1 MVMKRNKWFIISI
14 LYLLSIPLRGQF
26 SDDFS
31 DGNFSENPKW
41 VGDTAQFIIN
51 GAQQLQLNGNESGKA
66 WLMTDNLF
74 REEEVEWRFFVKLSF
89 SPSGNNNARVHL
101 AANQPILDN
110 NQLTEFYLQL
120 GEAGSNDVP
129 ELFFQEN
136 GESTSVFRCNRSI
149 ASSTSLYIKIVKE
162 QGNLWRI
169 YAAETANGI
178 YEEIGSGES
187 PPGSESACA
196 QNQYFG
202 IECTY
207 TSGNK
212 TKFYFDDFYC
222 GPPIRDTL
230 APAVISVTPDR
241 HQRNRMTVTFSEP
254 VTTGALDT
262 PHYSVAERPTHPTE
276 CHFTDNSQ
284 RSIELTF
291 SEDFTERERYHL
303 AIEDITDINGNRMT
317 DTLLPF
323 LFYKIRRNE
332 LVISEIMA
340 DPSPPVGLPASEF
353 VELHNRLPFDIT
365 LDNWTLRI
373 GTNDRTLS
381 EVAIPANGEVVIVST
396 ATLDYWDS
404 TLNIYAVNS
413 FSLTDDGQKLTL
425 LSDEGEAIHYV
436 AYKKTWHRNPLKR
449 DGGWSLEMMDPDN
462 PCGGADNWDSS
473 VAAAGGTPGASNSI
487 STDNKD
493 VTIPRIEKVTVP
505 DDRHMRVFFTEPVR
519 FDTAAAHDIFQI
531 DRGVAVTAATEE
543 PPEFHYTTLTLD
555 APLDARTI
563 YTLTLHDTLCDC
575 VGNWLSDGEFAT
587 FGLPETPI
595 AGDLI
600 LNEVLSNPFNDTD
613 GDYVELYNRSDK
625 IIDLGK
631 TRLGIGNG
639 EVPDNA
645 VETMAD
651 GFLLFPQQYAA
662 ICKNRSLTIEQY
674 APPLPQ
680 NLLENEK
687 LPSYPNETGTVHLLD
702 AELNHLDRFTYD
714 ASLHYPLL
722 NSTDG
727 VALERIHF
735 DGLTQDPENWTSA
748 AESCGWGTPGYRNSQ
763 HSEAGGGNETVTVEP
778 EVISPDGDGYHDF
791 AEVFCHFPTTGQ
803 RVIVDIYDQDGHRI
817 RRLCDNRICGTDE
830 RFRWDAVTDDG
841 RTVSNGMYVVF
852 VRVWN
857 LYGRTKNYRKVVAV
871 ARK

>member
-1 MVMKRNKWFIISI
+1 MKQKKWFIISI
-14 LYLLSIPLRGQF
+14 LYLLTISLQGQF
-26 SDDFS
+26 HDDFS
-31 DGNFSENPKW
+31 DGNFSENPEW
-41 VGDTAQFIIN
+41 EGDTRQFVVN
-51 GAQQLQLNGNESGKA
+51 GAQQLQLSGNESGKA
-66 WLMTDNLF
+66 RLMTANPF
-74 REEEVEWRFFVKLSF
+74 REEEMEWRFFVKLSF

-101 AANQPILDN
+101 VANQPINNN
-110 NQLTEFYLQL
+110 NQLTEFFLQL
-120 GEAGSNDVP
+120 GEAGSNDAP

-136 GESTSVFRCNRSI
+136 GEAISVFRCNRSI
-149 ASSTSLYIKIVKE
+149 ASGMALYIKVAKE
-162 QGNLWRI
+162 QSGVWRI
-169 YAAETANGI
+169 YAAETADGI

-187 PPGSESACA
+187 PPNSESVFS
-196 QNQYFG
+196 QNQCFG

-241 HQRNRMTVTFSEP
+241 HQRNRIMVTFSEP
-254 VTTGALDT
+254 VSAAATDT
-262 PHYSVAERPTHPTE
+262 VAERPAHPTE
-276 CHFTDNSQ
+276 CRFTDCSQ
-284 RSIELTF
+284 RSVELLF
-291 SEDFTERERYHL
+291 ADDFTERESYHL

-340 DPSPPVGLPASEF
+340 DPSPPVGLPASEY

-365 LDNWTLRI
+365 LENWTLRI
-373 GTNDRTLS
+373 GTNDRALS
-381 EVAIPANGEVVIVST
+381 GVAIPANGEAVIVST
-396 ATLDYWDS
+396 ATLDFWDS
-404 TLNIYAVNS
+404 SHNIYAVNS
-413 FSLTDDGQKLTL
+413 FSLTDDGQRLTL

-436 AYKKTWHRNPLKR
+436 AYKKVWHRHPLKR
-449 DGGWSLEMMDPDN
+449 DGGWSLEMMDAGN
-462 PCGGADNWDSS
+462 PCAGADNWDSS
-473 VAAAGGTPGASNSI
+473 VAAAGGTPGAPNSI

-493 VTIPRIEKVTVP
+493 VTPPHIEKVIVP
-505 DDRHMRVFFTEPVR
+505 DERHVRVFFTEPIR
-519 FDTAAAHDIFQI
+519 FDTAADHNIFHI
-531 DRGVAVTAATEE
+531 DRGVTVAAATEE
-543 PPEFHYTTLTLD
+543 PPEFRYTTLTL
-555 APLDARTI
+555 AVPLDARTV

-575 VGNWLSDGEFAT
+575 VGNRLLDGDFAT
-587 FGLPETPI
+587 FGVPETPV

-600 LNEVLSNPFNDTD
+600 LNEILSNPFGDTD

-625 IIDLGK
+625 IIDLGR

-645 VETMAD
+645 VETVAD
-651 GFLLFPQQYAA
+651 GFLLVPQQYAA

-674 APPLPQ
+674 APPVPQ

-702 AELNHLDRFTYD
+702 AELRCLDRFSYD

-722 NSTDG
+722 SSTDG
-727 VALERIHF
+727 VALERIHV
-735 DGLTQDPENWTSA
+735 DGLTQDSENWTSA

-763 HSEAGGGNETVTVEP
+763 HSEAGGGEEAVTVEP
-778 EVISPDGDGYHDF
+778 EVISPDADGNHDF
-791 AEVFCHFPTTGQ
+791 AEVFCHFPATGQ
-803 RVIVDIYDQDGHRI
+803 RVTIDIYDWDGHRI

-841 RTVSNGMYVVF
+841 RTVSNGMYIVF

-857 LYGRTKNYRKVVAV
+857 LEGRTKNYRKVVTV